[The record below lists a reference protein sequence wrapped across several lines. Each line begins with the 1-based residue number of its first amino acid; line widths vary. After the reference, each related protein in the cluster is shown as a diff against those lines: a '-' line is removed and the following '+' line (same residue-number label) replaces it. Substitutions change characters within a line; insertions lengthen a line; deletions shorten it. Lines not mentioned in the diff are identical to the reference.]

1 MFKKKKTEKLI
12 FEKSIPNRRGFTFS
26 SPDNIKIALDSKFLR
41 ESEPKLPELSEFD
54 VVRHFTRLSQ
64 LNFSL
69 DTNFYPLGSCTMKYN
84 PKITEKIASL
94 SGFTDLHPMLLHV
107 PNSKNYYQGALEVV
121 YELEDALCQ
130 ITGMNA
136 CSLQPMAGA
145 HGELAGVMI
154 IAAYHKAKNNQ
165 KKYVII
171 PDSAHGTNPASA
183 AMVGYEII
191 TIPSLANGEIDFE
204 ILKGKLTSEVA
215 AIMLTC
221 PNTLGIFE
229 TKINEIAA
237 LAHKEDALLY
247 YDGANLNA
255 ILGKVR
261 PGDLGFD
268 IIHIN
273 LHKTFATPHGTGGPG
288 AGPIGVKEKLT
299 QFLPGIKVIKNQ
311 DNTFDLDT
319 KSEESIGILAPFFG
333 NFLVLLKALVYIKL
347 LGKEGLTAVSE
358 IAVLNANYLLA
369 KLKSY
374 FKISYENKILH
385 EVVFSAEDQA
395 KQGVRAL
402 DIAKALIDKGIHP
415 CTIYFP
421 LIVKEA
427 LMIEPTETESKETLD
442 EFILIL
448 EEILKEANENP
459 GVFINYP
466 ETTLVSRLDET
477 KAARDLV
484 VQAN

>member
-1 MFKKKKTEKLI
+1 MNKKTEKLI
-12 FEKSIPNRRGFTFS
+12 FEKSTLNRRGITFTKVKK
-26 SPDNIKIALDSKFLR
+26 SPNNLNPNLLR
-41 ESEPKLPELSEFD
+41 QSELGLPELSELD
-54 VVRHFTRLSQ
+54 IVRHFTRLST

-69 DTNFYPLGSCTMKYN
+69 DANFYPLGSCTMKYN
-84 PKITEKIASL
+84 PKITEKIANL
-94 SGFTDLHPMLLHV
+94 PGFTDLHPMLIYV
-107 PNSKNYYQGALEVV
+107 PETEFLYQGALKVV
-121 YELEDALCQ
+121 YELEHALAE
-130 ITGMNA
+130 ITGMAA

-145 HGELAGVMI
+145 HGELTGIFMV
-154 IAAYHKAKNNQ
+154 AAYHKAKNNQ
-165 KKYVII
+165 KKYVIV

-191 TIPSLANGEIDFE
+191 TIPSLANGEIDLAALQE
-204 ILKGKLTSEVA
+204 KITPEVA

-229 TKINEIAA
+229 TKIQEIAA
-237 LAHKEDALLY
+237 LAHKNDALLY

-288 AGPIGVKEKLT
+288 AGPVGVKKELIP
-299 QFLPGIKVIKNQ
+299 FLPGFKVVEIS
-311 DNTFDLDT
+311 DYFLIDRTIT
-319 KSEESIGILAPFFG
+319 KESIGRITPFFG

-347 LGKEGLTAVSE
+347 LGKEGLTEVSE
-358 IAVLNANYLLA
+358 KAVLNANYLFT
-369 KLKSY
+369 KLKTY
-374 FKISYENKILH
+374 FDVSFENKILH
-385 EVVFSAEDQA
+385 EAVFSAVKQA
-395 KQGVRAL
+395 KSGVKAL

-442 EFILIL
+442 DFISIMQ
-448 EEILKEANENP
+448 EILMEADTNP
-459 GVFINYP
+459 QVFANYP
-466 ETTLVSRLDET
+466 INMVVTRLDET
-477 KAARDLV
+477 KAARDLIV
-484 VQAN
+484 AAVK